1 MSSHQLTRREILA
14 AGAGASLACAAGSEA
29 LAHDEAAKVYR
40 IGVISA
46 SIGGKPQKTNGHTW
60 HFAQYLHP
68 TCDVAA
74 YGKYVDPGSADFMKK
89 VMRNPKNAFDGY
101 PMADTK
107 LTLCYDADQSVIPPF
122 CEAFPGVKP
131 ARSLKELVE
140 NVDAVWLG
148 DASGRGEDHFD
159 LIAPALEKGLP
170 CFVDKPIG
178 GTVENTR
185 KILELARKHKAPI
198 MSSSL
203 FRHEF
208 GMEHA
213 LRLRDS
219 GEFGKLEYVIA
230 SMQGGYTTDGWFV
243 YGQHPAWTVM
253 TLCGPG
259 VESVSLYAKEFTA
272 HGLVTYADR
281 KPAEIWYG
289 RPDLAGMYCQTLVH
303 FQKKRYEFTP
313 AIEGDFW
320 HGHHYEMFRM
330 ADVFRQMV
338 KTKKEPIPHQEI
350 LEVTAIIHAGAKSLK
365 ERSRLVDLK
374 EVMG

>member
-1 MSSHQLTRREILA
+1 MESRDLTRRE
-14 AGAGASLACAAGSEA
+14 A
-29 LAHDEAAKVYR
+29 LAYTTAAAATFGRDAVQAADSPRRDDILR

-46 SIGGKPQKTNGHTW
+46 SIGGKPQRANGHTW

-68 TCDVAA
+68 ECNLEAFK
-74 YGKYVDPGSADFMKK
+74 KYVDPGSANFFMK
-89 VMRNPKNAFDGY
+89 VVRNPKYAFDGW
-101 PMADTK
+101 PFADTR
-107 LTLCYDADQSVIPPF
+107 LTHYYDADPSVIGPF
-122 CEAFPGVKP
+122 TEAFPGVK
-131 ARSLKELVE
+131 AATSIQDLVT

-148 DASGRGEDHFD
+148 DASGRGEDHYD
-159 LIAPALEKGLP
+159 LIAPALERGLP
-170 CFVDKPIG
+170 CFCDKPIG
-178 GTVENTR
+178 GSVEGTR
-185 KILELARKHKAPI
+185 KILELAKKHEAPI

-203 FRHEF
+203 FRHEL

-230 SMQGGYTTDGWFV
+230 SMAGGYSPEGWFV
-243 YGQHPAWTVM
+243 YGQHPAWAIM

-259 VESVSLYAKEFTA
+259 VGAVSLYAKDGAA

-289 RPDLAGMYCQTLVH
+289 RPDLVGNYNQTIVH
-303 FQKKRYEFTP
+303 FEKKRYEFGP

-320 HGHHYEMFRM
+320 YGHHYEMFRM
-330 ADVFRQMV
+330 ADVFRRMA

-365 ERSRLVDLK
+365 EKSRLVALA
-374 EVMG
+374 EVL

>member
-1 MSSHQLTRREILA
+1 MKNPELTRRQA
-14 AGAGASLACAAGSEA
+14 LACAAAAGA
-29 LAHDEAAKVYR
+29 TLAAPGLASSKPDDVYR

-46 SIGGKPQKTNGHTW
+46 SIGGKPQKANGHTW

-68 TCDVAA
+68 VCDLDAFK
-74 YGKYVDPGSADFMKK
+74 KYVDPGSADFFRR
-89 VMRNPKNAFDGY
+89 VVRNPKHAFPGW
-101 PMADTK
+101 PFADTR
-107 LTLCYDADQSVIPPF
+107 LTHYYDADPSAIAPF
-122 CEAFPGVKP
+122 TEAFPGVKP

-148 DASGRGEDHFD
+148 DASGRGDDHFD

-170 CFVDKPIG
+170 CFCDKPIG
-178 GTVENTR
+178 GSVEGTR
-185 KILELARKHKAPI
+185 KILELAKKHGAPI

-203 FRHEF
+203 YRHEF

-230 SMQGGYTTDGWFV
+230 SMAGGYSPEGWFI

-259 VESVSLYAKEFTA
+259 VEAVSLYSKEAAA

-281 KPAEIWYG
+281 MPAEIWYG
-289 RPDLAGMYCQTLVH
+289 RPDLSGSYCQTLAH

-330 ADVFRQMV
+330 ADTFRQMV
-338 KTKKEPIPHQEI
+338 KARKEPIPHAEI
-350 LEVTAIIHAGAKSLK
+350 LVVTAIIHAGAKSLK
-365 ERSRLVDLK
+365 EKSRLVALA
-374 EVMG
+374 EIL